1 MELWRRLIWNQRAVY
16 LDGFVVTLEIC
27 AIAFA
32 VAVVLGLAVCLIRLY
47 VRPLRWL
54 AIFHIEFC
62 RSTPIYVQLM
72 WVNYVWPDLFGWPQ
86 DYFNAGWTALAL
98 QSSGYLAETF
108 RAGIEGIARGQRE
121 AAYSLGMSRA
131 LTLRRIV
138 LPQVFVTMAPSIMN
152 QLIVVVKSSTLVSES
167 RCPTCSTRRCGWSI
181 SGSSRSRSCP
191 SPHLSTSCSCSC
203 SRCCSTGWP
212 TGCGRATDDRPIGG
226 GGNG

>member
-32 VAVVLGLAVCLIRLY
+32 VAVVLGLTVCLIRLY

-54 AIFHIEFC
+54 AICHIEFC

-121 AAYSLGMSRA
+121 AAYSLGMSRV

-138 LPQVFVTMAPSIMN
+138 LPQVFITMAPSIMN
-152 QLIVVVKSSTLVSES
+152 QLIVVVKSSTLVSVIAVPDLLYQAMRLVNIWFE
-167 RCPTCSTRRCGWSI
+167 PI
-181 SGSSRSRSCP
+181 EI
-191 SPHLSTSCSCSC
+191 LSFTALVYILFVFLLSLLLN
-203 SRCCSTGWP
+203 RLADRL
-212 TGCGRATDDRPIGG
+212 RARYG
-226 GGNG
+226 

>member
-16 LDGFVVTLEIC
+16 LDGFVVTIEIC

-32 VAVVLGLAVCLIRLY
+32 VAVALGLAVCLVRLH

-86 DYFNAGWTALAL
+86 DYFNAGWAALAL

-138 LPQVFVTMAPSIMN
+138 LPQVFITMAPSIMN
-152 QLIVVVKSSTLVSES
+152 QLIVVVKSSTLVSVIAVPDLLYQAMRLVNIWFE
-167 RCPTCSTRRCGWSI
+167 PI
-181 SGSSRSRSCP
+181 EI
-191 SPHLSTSCSCSC
+191 LSFTALVYILFVFLLSLLLN
-203 SRCCSTGWP
+203 RLADRL
-212 TGCGRATDDRPIGG
+212 RARYS
-226 GGNG
+226 

>member
-32 VAVVLGLAVCLIRLY
+32 VAVVLGLAVCLIRLH

-54 AIFHIEFC
+54 AIAHIEFC

-86 DYFNAGWTALAL
+86 DYFNAGWAALAL

-138 LPQVFVTMAPSIMN
+138 LPQVFITMAPSIMN
-152 QLIVVVKSSTLVSES
+152 QLIVVVKSSTLVSVIAVPDLLYQAMRLVNIWFE
-167 RCPTCSTRRCGWSI
+167 PI
-181 SGSSRSRSCP
+181 EI
-191 SPHLSTSCSCSC
+191 LSFTALVYILFVFLLSLLLN
-203 SRCCSTGWP
+203 RL
-212 TGCGRATDDRPIGG
+212 ADRLRVRYS
-226 GGNG
+226 

>member
-32 VAVVLGLAVCLIRLY
+32 VAVVLGLTVCLIRLY

-54 AIFHIEFC
+54 AICHIEFC

-131 LTLRRIV
+131 LALRRIV
-138 LPQVFVTMAPSIMN
+138 LPQVFITMAPSIMN
-152 QLIVVVKSSTLVSES
+152 QLIVVVKSSTLVSVIAVPDLLYQAMRLVNIWFE
-167 RCPTCSTRRCGWSI
+167 PI
-181 SGSSRSRSCP
+181 EI
-191 SPHLSTSCSCSC
+191 LSFTALVYILFVFLLSLLLN
-203 SRCCSTGWP
+203 RLADRL
-212 TGCGRATDDRPIGG
+212 RARYS
-226 GGNG
+226 

>member
-121 AAYSLGMSRA
+121 AAYSLGMSRV

-138 LPQVFVTMAPSIMN
+138 LPQVFITMAPSIMN
-152 QLIVVVKSSTLVSES
+152 QLIVVVKSSTLVSVIAVPDLLYQAMRLVNIWFE
-167 RCPTCSTRRCGWSI
+167 PI
-181 SGSSRSRSCP
+181 EI
-191 SPHLSTSCSCSC
+191 LSFTALVYILFVFLLSLLLN
-203 SRCCSTGWP
+203 RLADRL
-212 TGCGRATDDRPIGG
+212 RARYG
-226 GGNG
+226 

>member
-32 VAVVLGLAVCLIRLY
+32 VAVVLGLTVCLIRLY

-54 AIFHIEFC
+54 AICHIEFC

-121 AAYSLGMSRA
+121 AAYSLGMSRV

-138 LPQVFVTMAPSIMN
+138 LPQVFITMAPSIMN
-152 QLIVVVKSSTLVSES
+152 QLIVVVKSSTLVSVIAVPDLLYQAMRLVNIWFE
-167 RCPTCSTRRCGWSI
+167 PI
-181 SGSSRSRSCP
+181 EI
-191 SPHLSTSCSCSC
+191 LSFTALVYILFVFLLSLLLN
-203 SRCCSTGWP
+203 RLADRL
-212 TGCGRATDDRPIGG
+212 RARYS
-226 GGNG
+226 

>member
-16 LDGFVVTLEIC
+16 LDGFLVTLEIC

-32 VAVVLGLAVCLIRLY
+32 VAVVLGFAVCLIRLY

-131 LTLRRIV
+131 LTLRRIM
-138 LPQVFVTMAPSIMN
+138 LPQVFITMAPSIMN
-152 QLIVVVKSSTLVSES
+152 QLIVVVKSSTLVSVIAVPDLLYQAMRLVNIWFE
-167 RCPTCSTRRCGWSI
+167 PI
-181 SGSSRSRSCP
+181 EI
-191 SPHLSTSCSCSC
+191 LSFTALVYILFVFLLSLLLN
-203 SRCCSTGWP
+203 RLADRL
-212 TGCGRATDDRPIGG
+212 RARYG
-226 GGNG
+226 

>member
-1 MELWRRLIWNQRAVY
+1 MELWRRLIWNQRAVF
-16 LDGFVVTLEIC
+16 LDGLVVTIEIC
-27 AIAFA
+27 AIAFVIA
-32 VAVVLGLAVCLIRLY
+32 VALGLLVCLVRLY

-86 DYFNAGWTALAL
+86 DYFNAGWVALAL

-152 QLIVVVKSSTLVSES
+152 QLIVVVKSSTLVSVIAVPDLLYQAMRLVNIWFE
-167 RCPTCSTRRCGWSI
+167 PI
-181 SGSSRSRSCP
+181 EI
-191 SPHLSTSCSCSC
+191 LSFTALVYILFVFLLSLLLN
-203 SRCCSTGWP
+203 RLADRL
-212 TGCGRATDDRPIGG
+212 RARYS
-226 GGNG
+226 